1 MSKQTHLTSTVA
13 FIVGIVFGLSIII
26 LQRRN
31 SVRPRELPVLPQNQ
45 QFQPAEP
52 TSLNGLRSNHIM
64 LRVPDFEETS
74 LWYQNNLGFRQ
85 TRQNTY
91 HFRASISPT

>member
-1 MSKQTHLTSTVA
+1 MSKQTHLTIAVA

-26 LQRRN
+26 LQRGN
-31 SVRPRELPVLPQNQ
+31 SVRPKEVPVLPQNQ
-45 QFQPAEP
+45 QFQPPEP
-52 TSLNGLRSNHIM
+52 TSLNGLQPDHIM

-85 TRQNTY
+85 TR
-91 HFRASISPT
+91 